1 MKEWGDEKM
10 REEALEKERYY
21 GVGSFLWEIIKVFVL
36 AAVIITPIR
45 VFLFQ
50 PFFVEGASMEPNF
63 QDGNYLIINELG
75 YKKTDVGSTSS
86 PLFTIDPFKNF
97 QRGDVIVFH
106 YPKDETKY
114 FIKRVVGLPGEK
126 VKVNGGKVTIFN
138 AENKEGFVLDESE
151 YLDKGLL
158 TTKDGFFSVL
168 SDEYFVMGDNRPY
181 SFDSRDWGP
190 LKKDEIVGKVMMR
203 AWPFGEAKFY

>member
-1 MKEWGDEKM
+1 MAEWEKEQS
-10 REEALEKERYY
+10 EEIDAEKERYY
-21 GVGSFLWEIIKVFVL
+21 GIGGFLWEIIKVFVL

-75 YKKTDVGSTSS
+75 YKKTDIGA
-86 PLFTIDPFKNF
+86 LNLEINPFKKF
-97 QRGDVIVFH
+97 DRGDVVVFH
-106 YPKDETKY
+106 YPKDESKY

-126 VKVNGGKVTIFN
+126 VKIGGGKVTIFN
-138 AENKEGFVLDESE
+138 AEHKDGFVLDESE
-151 YLDKGLL
+151 YLDEGVA
-158 TTKDGFFSVL
+158 TTKDGFFSIL

-190 LKKDEIVGKVMMR
+190 LKKDEIVGKVMIR
-203 AWPFGEAKFY
+203 AWPFDEAKLY

>member
-1 MKEWGDEKM
+1 MAEWGNEKN
-10 REEALEKERYY
+10 EETDLEKERYY
-21 GVGSFLWEIIKVFVL
+21 GIGGFLWEIIKVFVL

-75 YKKTDVGSTSS
+75 YKKTEIKPVS
-86 PLFTIDPFKNF
+86 LKIDPFKNF
-97 QRGDVIVFH
+97 ERGDVVVFH

-126 VKVNGGKVTIFN
+126 VKISGGKVIIFN
-138 AENKEGFVLDESE
+138 AQNKDGFVLDESE
-151 YLDKGLL
+151 YLDKGLS
-158 TTKDGFFSVL
+158 TPKDGFFSVL

-190 LKKDEIVGKVMMR
+190 LKKDEIVGKVMIR
-203 AWPFGEAKFY
+203 AWPFGEAKLY

>member
-1 MKEWGDEKM
+1 MAEWENGENEEKD
-10 REEALEKERYY
+10 LEKERFY
-21 GVGSFLWEIIKVFVL
+21 GIGSFLWEIIKVFVL

-75 YKKTDVGSTSS
+75 YKKTEINSVSLKIS
-86 PLFTIDPFKNF
+86 PFKKF
-97 QRGDVIVFH
+97 ERGDVVVFH

-114 FIKRVVGLPGEK
+114 FIKRIIGLPGEK
-126 VKVNGGKVTIFN
+126 VKVSGGKVIIYN
-138 AENKEGFVLDESE
+138 AQNKDGFVLDESE
-151 YLDKGLL
+151 YLEKGLS
-158 TTKDGFFSVL
+158 TPKDGFFSVL
-168 SDEYFVMGDNRPY
+168 GDEYFVMGDNRPY

-190 LKKDEIVGKVMMR
+190 LKKDEIVGRVMIR